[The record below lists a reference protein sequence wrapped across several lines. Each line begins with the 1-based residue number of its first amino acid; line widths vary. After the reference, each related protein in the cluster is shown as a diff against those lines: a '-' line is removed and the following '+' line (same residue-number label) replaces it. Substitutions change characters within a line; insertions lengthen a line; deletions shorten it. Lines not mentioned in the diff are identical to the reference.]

1 MRFSEVTQLINGNIN
16 PGIPRE
22 FHYTTVLP
30 FGASCCFCS
39 CTIIQVQPFLWTITA
54 INIDRIQYSSS
65 KALIAK

>member
-22 FHYTTVLP
+22 FRYTTVLP
-30 FGASCCFCS
+30 FGASCFCS
-39 CTIIQVQPFLWTITA
+39 CTIIQVQPFLLTITV